1 MVDFDVVSL
10 PPTDHPEPGEGAPE
24 FTRPLV
30 NREFWEDVSLS
41 ALTSEGPVLLVFHS
55 MDGAFPA
62 LYTWK
67 EIRERG
73 IDERVRVV
81 GLSISTPY
89 EHKRFLEE
97 RGLEASLF
105 SDPGNGVA
113 EAYGVVND
121 LDGMSGVSEPR
132 PAVFLIDGEG
142 TIRYAW
148 AASEQPEFP
157 EWDGVETAISDL

>member
-1 MVDFDVVSL
+1 MVEFEVVSL
-10 PPTDHPEPGEGAPE
+10 PPADHPDVGEGAPE

-30 NREFWEDVSLS
+30 NREFWEDRSLS
-41 ALTSEGPVLLVFHS
+41 ELTREGPVLLLFHS

-67 EIRERG
+67 EVRERAL
-73 IDERVRVV
+73 DDRVRAV

-97 RGLEASLF
+97 RGLDVALF

-113 EAYGVVND
+113 ERYGVVND
-121 LDGMSGVSEPR
+121 LDGMSGLSEPR
-132 PAVFLIDGEG
+132 PAVFLIDTEG

-148 AASEQPEFP
+148 AASEHPEFP
-157 EWDGVETAISDL
+157 PWDEVETAIDDL